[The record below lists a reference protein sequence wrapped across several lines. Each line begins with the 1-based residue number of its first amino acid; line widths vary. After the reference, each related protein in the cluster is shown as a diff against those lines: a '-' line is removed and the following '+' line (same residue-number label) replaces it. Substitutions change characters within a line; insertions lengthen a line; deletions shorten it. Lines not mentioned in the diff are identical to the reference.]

1 MYGLKPEAVESK
13 ADDESEAPVKI
24 SEFPEFAEICCFIN
38 HFGEKLGVLLTFPR
52 IARLL
57 SCETDADL
65 QSLTT
70 LVVKLL
76 NKMRLRTQLNRWQ
89 PALGRFLQRHA
100 YNCDELRFIG
110 DGLNNGSPPTLFF
123 LPPQCRLRVLLF
135 CLETQFH
142 LNVPFK
148 EKVKTIDSH
157 TLRTP
162 PLGVDIF
169 GNSYW
174 LLVDTECN
182 FLLYRSS
189 AEDMTL
195 ELLSDSF
202 STLETVIDDLKDE
215 KYEQT
220 PISELYSIF
229 RVSAKQEPTELIN
242 FPSPP
247 TLPDIVAPREVK
259 VDEPDFHVKPEA
271 VELPER
277 NPEKNEGEEKEVK
290 EESAAEKCVGAPTE
304 SANEKPDSGV
314 IVSSKDE
321 EAQETLGLRRSG
333 RKRRQ
338 VEFLA
343 MESFHKG
350 TKSRGK
356 KSISIS
362 ASKKARRTEGKLK
375 KDKSLKE
382 KTSKKR
388 RRRRRGK
395 KPRNG
400 HNGSTGCLWTRSPE
414 DSETDNEEDEDDDMW
429 NDAGSNDPN
438 DSSSSL
444 QDGEKQSPRDWLEE
458 LESDFDLEAEDG
470 GDSGIVAGRNLQ
482 RQKSQVLDE
491 APCQICTKSNHPEWL
506 LLCDSCDLGFHAQCL
521 RPALHLIPE
530 GDWFCPRCLHTRLV
544 TALVEQLSTLQAR
557 SKKLDSAARMQER
570 LNFVNISVTN
580 ILRDE
585 RTRRPVVDSDS
596 SSVESEESS
605 HQARRKRSRYYE
617 SSGSTSD
624 DISSS
629 EEEGD
634 DDGDDDEGEENEEE
648 REEEDELPARTTRHR
663 NVHYNVNA
671 AFQQLD
677 EVLVEDEKYAQE
689 RLERS
694 KAKNQHSDH
703 EEGSKDENA
712 ACGGPPMP
720 GSVVLKTAKRKKL
733 SSSSASSDSENRE
746 RRKRRRRVSP
756 GSEEFRP
763 SDESENDEDEDE
775 EYEDEVELNS
785 STAESVSSDQSW
797 KVGRRRRGRRHRR
810 AVRRSRHRRGGRP
823 SKGGRGRRIP
833 HFEGPSSDEDGED
846 SVSLRRS
853 SRVRVNYRE
862 IESSEE
868 EEDERGGKE
877 TIVEKNPSRRRTNAA
892 SSGSE
897 YAPSEEAE
905 AVEEDEEEEEEEEEG
920 EGIEGIQSSSS
931 LAVKLPPIMS
941 TEVEGEIS
949 QISNPIATSREL
961 SGGNEPHIEEDSM
974 EMVKDDPIFQNFVID
989 ELVLPIQETENAS
1002 DMRHGNVKNSV
1013 YAQGVDLEMKWLL
1026 PQRCRLRARV
1036 GCRHTTLKIEKL
1048 DEGIPFCERESKM
1061 ISCQCDVSD

>member
-1 MYGLKPEAVESK
+1 MYDPKPEAVEPK
-13 ADDESEAPVKI
+13 IVGDNKVPMKI
-24 SEFPEFAEICCFIN
+24 SGFPEFAEICCFIN
-38 HFGEKLGVLLTFPR
+38 HFGEKLGVMFTFPR

-100 YNCDELRFIG
+100 YNCDELRSIG

-123 LPPQCRLRVLLF
+123 SLAPQRRLRVLLF

-202 STLETVIDDLKDE
+202 STLETVIEDLKDE
-215 KYEQT
+215 KYEKT
-220 PISELYSIF
+220 PISELYSVF
-229 RVSAKQEPTELIN
+229 RIASKQEPTGPIN

-259 VDEPDFHVKPEA
+259 LDESDVYVKPETA
-271 VELPER
+271 ELPDGK
-277 NPEKNEGEEKEVK
+277 PEETEEEEKAKVEGVITKKCAETPTAPADEKPISGLIACEDAVPQADFEQRQTEQQSSVK
-290 EESAAEKCVGAPTE
+290 EEGSQ
-304 SANEKPDSGV
+304 
-314 IVSSKDE
+314 
-321 EAQETLGLRRSG
+321 EALGPRRSG
-333 RKRRQ
+333 RKRKQ

-343 MESFHKG
+343 MESFNKG
-350 TKSRGK
+350 KRSRGK

-362 ASKKARRTEGKLK
+362 TSKKSRRAEGKLK
-375 KDKSLKE
+375 EDKSRK
-382 KTSKKR
+382 KKASKKR
-388 RRRRRGK
+388 KRRRRGK
-395 KPRNG
+395 NPRNG
-400 HNGSTGCLWTRSPE
+400 QNGSSGCLWTRSPE
-414 DSETDNEEDEDDDMW
+414 DSETDNEEDEEEDLW
-429 NDAGSNDPN
+429 NDVGSNGPDN
-438 DSSSSL
+438 SGSSL
-444 QDGEKQSPRDWLEE
+444 QDGEKQSPRDWLED

-470 GDSGIVAGRNLQ
+470 GDSGVVAGRNLQ

-491 APCQICTKSNHPEWL
+491 APCQICTESNHPEWL

-544 TALVEQLSTLQAR
+544 IALVEQLSTLQAR

-605 HQARRKRSRYYE
+605 RQTRRRRSRYYE

-624 DISSS
+624 DVSSS
-629 EEEGD
+629 DEN
-634 DDGDDDEGEENEEE
+634 GDDDEEEE
-648 REEEDELPARTTRHR
+648 DDDDDDDEDKEEEEDELPARITRHR
-663 NVHYNVNA
+663 NIHYNVNA

-703 EEGSKDENA
+703 EEEGKDESA
-712 ACGGPPMP
+712 ACGGPPLP
-720 GSVVLKTAKRKKL
+720 GSVVPKTAKRKRL
-733 SSSSASSDSENRE
+733 SSSSASSDSEGRE
-746 RRKRRRRVSP
+746 RSKRRRRVSP

-775 EYEDEVELNS
+775 EYEEEVEPNS
-785 STAESVSSDQSW
+785 STVESVSSDQSW
-797 KVGRRRRGRRHRR
+797 NVNRRRRSRRHGRLT
-810 AVRRSRHRRGGRP
+810 RRSRHRRGGRP
-823 SKGGRGRRIP
+823 SKGRRGRRIP
-833 HFEGPSSDEDGED
+833 HFEGPSSDEDGEE
-846 SVSLRRS
+846 SVPLRRS

-868 EEDERGGKE
+868 EEEEGAGGKE
-877 TIVEKNPSRRRTNAA
+877 VAVTKNSSERRANTA

-905 AVEEDEEEEEEEEEG
+905 GVEEEG
-920 EGIEGIQSSSS
+920 EEERDVEGVEASS
-931 LAVKLPPIMS
+931 LAVKIPPIMS
-941 TEVEGEIS
+941 TQEEDEIL
-949 QISNPIATSREL
+949 QISNPVATSREF
-961 SGGNEPHIEEDSM
+961 GNNNEPQIEEDSM
-974 EMVKDDPIFQNFVID
+974 DMVKDDPIFQNFVID
-989 ELVLPIQETENAS
+989 ELVLPIQQETENAS
-1002 DMRHGNVKNSV
+1002 DMQRHS
-1013 YAQGVDLEMKWLL
+1013 
-1026 PQRCRLRARV
+1026 P
-1036 GCRHTTLKIEKL
+1036 TL
-1048 DEGIPFCERESKM
+1048 
-1061 ISCQCDVSD
+1061 

>member
-1 MYGLKPEAVESK
+1 M
-13 ADDESEAPVKI
+13 
-24 SEFPEFAEICCFIN
+24 
-38 HFGEKLGVLLTFPR
+38 LTFPR

-57 SCETDADL
+57 SCETDG
-65 QSLTT
+65 SLSLNAT
-70 LVVKLL
+70 LCFNIVGLTPSFNPL
-76 NKMRLRTQLNRWQ
+76 SRSTISDYSGT
-89 PALGRFLQRHA
+89 LGRFLQRHA
-100 YNCDELRFIG
+100 YNCDELKSVG
-110 DGLNNGSPPTLFF
+110 DGLNNGSLPTLFF
-123 LPPQCRLRVLLF
+123 SLPPQLRLRVLLF

-148 EKVKTIDSH
+148 EKVKTMDSQ

-189 AEDMTL
+189 ADDMNL

-229 RVSAKQEPTELIN
+229 RVSAKQEPPDLIN

-247 TLPDIVAPREVK
+247 TLPDIVAPKDAKLDDTNAHVKSEVVEPQERKSEGTEREEK
-259 VDEPDFHVKPEA
+259 GKTEEQTTATCLETPAEQVDEKPASGALASFFFQLSSVKT
-271 VELPER
+271 
-277 NPEKNEGEEKEVK
+277 EE
-290 EESAAEKCVGAPTE
+290 P
-304 SANEKPDSGV
+304 
-314 IVSSKDE
+314 
-321 EAQETLGLRRSG
+321 QETIGLRRSG
-333 RKRRQ
+333 RKRKQ

-343 MESFHKG
+343 MESFNKG

-362 ASKKARRTEGKLK
+362 TSKKCRRKEGKLK
-375 KDKSLKE
+375 KDKFRK
-382 KTSKKR
+382 KKASKKR
-388 RRRRRGK
+388 RRRCRGK
-395 KPRNG
+395 KSRNG
-400 HNGSTGCLWTRSPE
+400 HNGNSGCLWTRSPE

-429 NDAGSNDPN
+429 NDTGSNDPD
-438 DSSSSL
+438 DSGSSL

-458 LESDFDLEAEDG
+458 LESDFDLDAEDG
-470 GDSGIVAGRNLQ
+470 GDLGIVAGRNLQ

-544 TALVEQLSTLQAR
+544 SALVEQFSTLQAR

-605 HQARRKRSRYYE
+605 HRARRKRSRYYE

-624 DISSS
+624 EVSSS

-634 DDGDDDEGEENEEE
+634 DDEEDEEE
-648 REEEDELPARTTRHR
+648 EEEEEEEDELPTRTTRHR

-694 KAKNQHSDH
+694 KAKNQHSDR
-703 EEGSKDENA
+703 EETGEDRDTS
-712 ACGGPPMP
+712 CGGPPMP
-720 GSVVLKTAKRKKL
+720 GSVVLKTAKRNRL
-733 SSSSASSDSENRE
+733 SSSSASSASDSRE
-746 RRKRRRRVSP
+746 HSKRRRRVSP

-763 SDESENDEDEDE
+763 SEESENDDDEEE
-775 EYEDEVELNS
+775 EYEEEVEPNS
-785 STAESVSSDQSW
+785 SSVESVSSDQSW
-797 KVGRRRRGRRHRR
+797 KVDRRRRSG
-810 AVRRSRHRRGGRP
+810 RHRRGARRSKHLRGGRLG
-823 SKGGRGRRIP
+823 KGRRGRRIP
-833 HFEGPSSDEDGED
+833 HFEGPSSDEDAED
-846 SVSLRRS
+846 SVPLRRS
-853 SRVRVNYRE
+853 SRVRVNYKE

-868 EEDERGGKE
+868 EGDEEEGGRE
-877 TIVEKNPSRRRTNAA
+877 TTVGRNPSGRRANAI

-905 AVEEDEEEEEEEEEG
+905 AFEEEEEEG
-920 EGIEGIQSSSS
+920 EAEDIGSIEPSS
-931 LAVKLPPIMS
+931 LLAAKIPSIIP
-941 TEVEGEIS
+941 TAPKAEIS
-949 QISNPIATSREL
+949 QISNPVATSHEV
-961 SGGNEPHIEEDSM
+961 GDGKEPQIEEDPM
-974 EMVKDDPIFQNFVID
+974 DLVKDDPIFQNFVID
-989 ELVLPIQETENAS
+989 ELVLPIQETENTS
-1002 DMRHGNVKNSV
+1002 EVQ
-1013 YAQGVDLEMKWLL
+1013 QGS
-1026 PQRCRLRARV
+1026 P
-1036 GCRHTTLKIEKL
+1036 TL
-1048 DEGIPFCERESKM
+1048 
-1061 ISCQCDVSD
+1061 

>member
-1 MYGLKPEAVESK
+1 MYCLKPEAVESK
-13 ADDESEAPVKI
+13 ADEKDEVPVKI

-100 YNCDELRFIG
+100 YNCDELRSIG

-123 LPPQCRLRVLLF
+123 SLPPQRRLRVLLF

-157 TLRTP
+157 TLRTS

-202 STLETVIDDLKDE
+202 STLETVIEDLKDD

-229 RVSAKQEPTELIN
+229 RVSAKQEPTDLIN

-259 VDEPDFHVKPEA
+259 LDESDNNVESGA

-277 NPEKNEGEEKEVK
+277 KLEENEGEEREVK
-290 EESAAEKCVGAPTE
+290 AGTIAEKCLEVPTE
-304 SANEKPDSGV
+304 PTNEKPDSGMV
-314 IVSSKDE
+314 AGEDPVHQAELEQQKGEQPSSAKDE
-321 EAQETLGLRRSG
+321 GPQETLGLRRSG
-333 RKRRQ
+333 RKRKQ

-343 MESFHKG
+343 MESFSKG

-356 KSISIS
+356 RSISIS
-362 ASKKARRTEGKLK
+362 ASKKTRRTEGKLK
-375 KDKSLKE
+375 KDKSRKE
-382 KTSKKR
+382 RTSKKR
-388 RRRRRGK
+388 RRRRLGK
-395 KPRNG
+395 KSRNG
-400 HNGSTGCLWTRSPE
+400 HNGSSGCLWTCSPE

-438 DSSSSL
+438 DSGSSL
-444 QDGEKQSPRDWLEE
+444 QDGEKQSSRDWLEE
-458 LESDFDLEAEDG
+458 LESDFDLDAEDG
-470 GDSGIVAGRNLQ
+470 GDSGVVAGRNLQ

-544 TALVEQLSTLQAR
+544 TALVEQLSSLQAR

-585 RTRRPVVDSDS
+585 RTRRPVVDSES

-605 HQARRKRSRYYE
+605 HPPRRKRSRYYE

-624 DISSS
+624 DVASS

-634 DDGDDDEGEENEEE
+634 DDDDEGEDEEDRE
-648 REEEDELPARTTRHR
+648 EEEDELPARTTRHR

-720 GSVVLKTAKRKKL
+720 GSVVLKTAKRKRL
-733 SSSSASSDSENRE
+733 SSSSASSDSDNRE
-746 RRKRRRRVSP
+746 HGKRRRRISP

-775 EYEDEVELNS
+775 EYEEEVELNS

-797 KVGRRRRGRRHRR
+797 KVGRRRRSRRHRR
-810 AVRRSRHRRGGRP
+810 AARRSRHRRGGRP
-823 SKGGRGRRIP
+823 GKGGRGRRIP
-833 HFEGPSSDEDGED
+833 HFEGPSNDEDAED
-846 SVSLRRS
+846 IVPLRRS
-853 SRVRVNYRE
+853 SRVRINYRE

-868 EEDERGGKE
+868 EEDEREGKE
-877 TIVEKNPSRRRTNAA
+877 TTVVKNPLRRRANAA

-905 AVEEDEEEEEEEEEG
+905 AVEEDDEEEEG
-920 EGIEGIQSSSS
+920 EAIKGVQPSL
-931 LAVKLPPIMS
+931 LAVKLPPIVS
-941 TEVEGEIS
+941 ARVEGEIP
-949 QISNPIATSREL
+949 QISNPVATPREM
-961 SGGNEPHIEEDSM
+961 GGDNELHIDEESM
-974 EMVKDDPIFQNFVID
+974 DMVKVDPIFQNFVID
-989 ELVLPIQETENAS
+989 ELVLPIQETENAPN
-1002 DMRHGNVKNSV
+1002 MR
-1013 YAQGVDLEMKWLL
+1013 QGS
-1026 PQRCRLRARV
+1026 P
-1036 GCRHTTLKIEKL
+1036 TL
-1048 DEGIPFCERESKM
+1048 
-1061 ISCQCDVSD
+1061 